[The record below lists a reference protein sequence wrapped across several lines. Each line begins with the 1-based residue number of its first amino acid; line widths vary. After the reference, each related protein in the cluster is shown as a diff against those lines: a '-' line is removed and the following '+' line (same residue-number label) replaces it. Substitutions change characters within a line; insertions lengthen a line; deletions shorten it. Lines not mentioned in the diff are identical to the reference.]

1 LHPRSTSSLV
11 SVVVAAAVLASP
23 AVARAADALPAA
35 PKPTEPAVA
44 PNLAW
49 LATQFIPSPEVA
61 AGAGHAH
68 FGLRWQVTPL
78 LYSWG
83 INRKLSPWRVLV
95 AEPLSRQSG
104 SIEAY
109 LSPEFID
116 VDGDATD
123 KWLLRPG
130 VRAYFPVV
138 QRGEYV
144 SVSVGSSY
152 QHLQNRGSAAFE
164 GGVYVLYGLFGV
176 QVTYAPL
183 PHTPAGTI
191 VTMRF
196 RYF

>member
-1 LHPRSTSSLV
+1 MRPRWISEIC
-11 SVVVAAAVLASP
+11 VAACLVLAPTTASGSETK
-23 AVARAADALPAA
+23 A
-35 PKPTEPAVA
+35 TEPAIAPTVA
-44 PNLAW
+44 W
-49 LATQFIPSPEVA
+49 IATQFIPSPEVA
-61 AGAGHAH
+61 AGAGHTHA
-68 FGLRWQVTPL
+68 GLRWQVTPL

-104 SIEAY
+104 SIEAF

-130 VRAYFPVV
+130 LRAYFPIL
-138 QRGEYV
+138 QHGEYL
-144 SVSVGSSY
+144 SMSVGSSY
-152 QHLQNRGSAAFE
+152 QNVQGRGSAAFE
-164 GGVYVLYGLFGV
+164 GGLYVLYGLFGV

-183 PHTPAGTI
+183 PHQPAGTI
-191 VTMRF
+191 VTLRF

>member
-1 LHPRSTSSLV
+1 M
-11 SVVVAAAVLASP
+11 P
-23 AVARAADALPAA
+23 AVAGAAEEA
-35 PKPTEPAVA
+35 PSKATEPAVA

-49 LATQFIPSPEVA
+49 IATQFIPSPEIA
-61 AGAGHAH
+61 AGGGHAH

-95 AEPLSRQSG
+95 VEPSTRQGG

-130 VRAYFPVV
+130 LRAYFPVV
-138 QRGEYV
+138 QHGEYV
-144 SVSVGSSY
+144 SVSAGTSY
-152 QHLQNRGSAAFE
+152 QHVQNRGSAAFE
-164 GGVYVLYGLFGV
+164 GGVYVLYGLFGI
-176 QVTYAPL
+176 QVSYAPVA
-183 PHTPAGTI
+183 HSPAGTI
-191 VTMRF
+191 VTLRF